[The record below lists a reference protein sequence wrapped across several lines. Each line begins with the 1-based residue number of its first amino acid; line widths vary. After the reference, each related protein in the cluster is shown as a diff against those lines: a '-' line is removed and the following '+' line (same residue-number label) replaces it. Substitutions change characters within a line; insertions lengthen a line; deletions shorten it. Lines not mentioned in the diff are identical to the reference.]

1 MTKCYVL
8 IIALFLATQVTAQVS
23 FTITPA
29 IQHQEMV
36 GFGAALTWYCDRIT
50 SSPQKNAITQL
61 LFNDLG
67 TDIIR
72 LKNWYYPQ
80 GYPAVKS
87 TTTMEVSW
95 FKQHFTATN
104 QLFTLAKTINPN
116 IEVLLSS
123 WGPPSALKSNDSLNG
138 GTLKKNGGGQYM
150 YPEFGQ
156 YWVDVLDNITF
167 SPDYISI
174 QNEPGFVTTGW
185 ETCKFHPTDTG
196 TYPGYDLA
204 LDEIYNQ
211 IKLRSYVPKMLA
223 PEIESISNSTSNS
236 TINNF
241 RKYSTLIKDRPYL
254 YGYAYHLYNFY
265 NKPNKLDTSLL
276 KIIKNEF
283 NNHPNFMTE
292 FSSNNFNWLQT
303 ADAIHETVTHA
314 NASAYI
320 YWEMMWDENS
330 TSALVRVNGSGNYTI
345 NDQYYA
351 IKHFAKY
358 IDKGYKRI
366 DVIGSDSLIKTSAFI
381 NPAADQITA
390 IVVNNDVTSKNISL
404 NLGGV
409 NSVQNTAYRSTNGN
423 YFQNIGAAD
432 LGSSIAIPAQ
442 SITTFV
448 IDICSAPCI
457 TNINTQN
464 TNNSAEVFCYPN
476 PFNDNFTIV
485 NNSESFVK
493 IDIIDVL
500 GQKVANYNLA
510 KGAHDISLELSKGIY
525 FVKIEED
532 KVIKIIK
539 Q

>member
-1 MTKCYVL
+1 MIKCYVL
-8 IIALFLATQVTAQVS
+8 IITLFLATQVSAQVS

-29 IQHQEMV
+29 IQHQQMS
-36 GFGAALTWYCDRIT
+36 GFGAALTWYCDRVT
-50 SSPQKNAITQL
+50 SSPQKTAITQL

-80 GYPAVKS
+80 GYPAVK
-87 TTTMEVSW
+87 TTSTMEVSW

-123 WGPPSALKSNDSLNG
+123 WSPPSSLKSNDSLNG
-138 GTLKKNGGGQYM
+138 GTLKKNGSGQYM

-167 SPDYISI
+167 NPDYISI

-204 LDEIYNQ
+204 LDEVYNQ

-223 PEIESISNSTSNS
+223 PEIENIRNSALDPS
-236 TINNF
+236 INNF
-241 RKYSTLIKDRPYL
+241 RKYANLIANKPYL
-254 YGYAYHLYNFY
+254 YGYAYHLYNFS
-265 NKPNKLDTSLL
+265 NSPNNLDTTLL

-292 FSSNNFNWLQT
+292 FSSSNYSWLQT
-303 ADAIHETVTHA
+303 ADAIHEAVTHA

-320 YWEMMWDENS
+320 YWEMIWDENS
-330 TSALVRVNGSGNYTI
+330 TTALVRVNGSGNYTI

-351 IKHFAKY
+351 LKHFAKY

-366 DVIGSDSLIKTSAFI
+366 DVAGSDSLIKTSAFI

-390 IVVNNDVTSKNISL
+390 IVVNNDVTGKNISL
-404 NLGGV
+404 NLSGV
-409 NSVQNTAYRSTNGN
+409 NSGQNTAYRSISGN
-423 YFQNIGAAD
+423 YFQNIGTVD
-432 LGSSIAIPAQ
+432 LASPIAIPAQ
-442 SITTFV
+442 SVTTFV
-448 IDICSAPCI
+448 IDLCSAPCI
-457 TNINTQN
+457 TNINTPN

-476 PFNDNFTIV
+476 PFNDNFIIA

-493 IDIIDVL
+493 VDIIDVL

-510 KGAHDISLELSKGIY
+510 KGTHDINLELPKGIY